1 MQVLLAAVLVAIF
14 TGLAL
19 LHLYWGV
26 GGRLA
31 SDGSVPTEDG
41 RPLFEAGPLSCAA
54 VAAALVAAALCCA
67 MRTGMLETGMPDWVA
82 RVGTWVIATVFA
94 ARAIGDLRYV
104 GFFKRVRGTL
114 FARRDSLV
122 YSPLALLIA
131 LFAAGLALSSP
142 P

>member
-1 MQVLLAAVLVAIF
+1 MHVLLAGVLVVIF
-14 TGLAL
+14 IVLGL
-19 LHLYWGV
+19 LHVYWGV

-31 SDGSVPTEDG
+31 SEGAVPTEAG
-41 RPLFEAGPLSCAA
+41 RPLFDPGPLSCAV
-54 VAAALVAAALCCA
+54 VAAALFAAALCCA
-67 MRTGMLETGMPDWVA
+67 MRAGMLGTGMPGWVP
-82 RVGTWVIATVFA
+82 RVGTGLIAAVFA